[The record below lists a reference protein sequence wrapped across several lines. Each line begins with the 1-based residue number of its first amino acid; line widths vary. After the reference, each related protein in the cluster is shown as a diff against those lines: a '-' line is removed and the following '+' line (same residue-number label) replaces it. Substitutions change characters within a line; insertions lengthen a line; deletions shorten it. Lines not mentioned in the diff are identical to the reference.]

1 MKAFFYILSIIL
13 ILAGAY
19 FSYDNK
25 NKLVDQEAQTADTA
39 KRKVSVQ
46 GVISKQEAIRDDLN
60 AQIEKAKNSI
70 AETESS
76 IESANSK
83 QKRHNNT
90 ITNLESELREIESE
104 LAKFEELQMR
114 LEEAL
119 RGQNINSVEEIP
131 TKIEE
136 LRVES
141 QEKQEDLKNLEL
153 INDKLNQKVATES
166 TEKGSV
172 DNRLSDIKKRINNN
186 DMVAT
191 VTSVNPEWGF
201 VIINAGSDNSNIE
214 SNTELVVKR
223 SGKYLGKLKAAAVS
237 PNQTICDIDGKGVGL
252 VMRPG
257 DSVILKEAVVK

>member
-25 NKLVDQEAQTADTA
+25 NKLVDQEAQTAETA

-46 GVISKQEAIRDDLN
+46 SIISKQEAIRDDLN

-104 LAKFEELQMR
+104 LAKF
-114 LEEAL
+114 
-119 RGQNINSVEEIP
+119 
-131 TKIEE
+131 
-136 LRVES
+136 
-141 QEKQEDLKNLEL
+141 
-153 INDKLNQKVATES
+153 
-166 TEKGSV
+166 
-172 DNRLSDIKKRINNN
+172 NRLSDIKKRINNN

-201 VIINAGSDNSNIE
+201 VIINAGSDNSNIQ

-223 SGKYLGKLKAAAVS
+223 AGKYLGKLKAAAVS